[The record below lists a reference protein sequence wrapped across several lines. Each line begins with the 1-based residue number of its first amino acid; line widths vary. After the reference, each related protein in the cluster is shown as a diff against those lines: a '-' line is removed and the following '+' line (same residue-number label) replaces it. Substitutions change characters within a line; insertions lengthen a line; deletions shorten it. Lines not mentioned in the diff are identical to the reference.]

1 MLTTCRACNEE
12 IYTRPAGSR
21 GRVWLALA
29 ILLALMA
36 ASSTASAQD
45 QPQEP
50 EEPDYFFIVGGPY
63 TQRRNSIQTIS
74 ANMYGR
80 RRSNL
85 GASTL
90 EHTEYG
96 MLLRNE
102 WGLTDRWELDFI
114 AVAEGGRDRI
124 GPNVL
129 DSSFALG
136 DSVLGVRYK
145 LLQERRAPITLTM
158 GPQLIF
164 PTGSVASGTSFN
176 QVGVAW
182 DMAAAKDWGGPVF
195 VLSSLNYAFFP
206 SVRSPRPA
214 ARTAIPL
221 HQLFWGTAL
230 GLRPLEKDHGSSHH
244 DLHAFLEFGLGM
256 EQNLT
261 GDSTAVR
268 RVTDVHTLISP
279 GIRYGLL
286 KRNDDLYEIG
296 ISFPLGLDRG
306 TPRYGVILQL
316 QFEHVF
322 RFGSDRR

>member
-1 MLTTCRACNEE
+1 MGHSWLDR
-12 IYTRPAGSR
+12 IPAGLR
-21 GRVWLALA
+21 PGRARLTLAVLVA
-29 ILLALMA
+29 ATALSPA
-36 ASSTASAQD
+36 ASAQD
-45 QPQEP
+45 QIQEP
-50 EEPDYFFIVGGPY
+50 EEPDFAFIAGGPY
-63 TQRRNSIQTIS
+63 TQRKNSIQTIS
-74 ANMYGR
+74 ANQYGR
-80 RRSNL
+80 RLSNL
-85 GASTL
+85 GGSTL
-90 EHTEYG
+90 EHAEYG

-124 GPNVL
+124 GPNLL

-136 DSVLGVRYK
+136 DSVLGVRYR
-145 LLQERRAPITLTM
+145 LLQESRAPFILTM

-195 VLSSLNYAFFP
+195 LYSSLNYAIFP
-206 SVRSPRPA
+206 SVRLPRPV

-221 HQLFWGTAL
+221 HHLFWGTAL

-244 DLHAFLEFGLGM
+244 DLHAFLELGLGM
-256 EQNLT
+256 EQDLT
-261 GDSTAVR
+261 ADTTAVR
-268 RVTDVHTLISP
+268 RVTEVHTLISP

-296 ISFPLGLDRG
+296 VSFPVGLDRG
-306 TPRYGVILQL
+306 TPRYGIILQM

-322 RFGSDRR
+322 RFGAD